1 MDNTLPPEEL
11 LVHTLGLLEWRLNRL
26 EFLLDGRVSQTKDI
40 NKEGNVLSRIQ
51 KLEHALQQF
60 SSRSDTIKI
69 LLNLRMVTP
78 PFKSTTVLT
87 ITESRFPHLLAP
99 DAPPPPSDDLNQN
112 EKLSLV
118 LAEATSYSTVSSQ
131 LRALGDVS
139 LPPTDSFAKIVA
151 LQPRIE
157 ELNRTQ
163 YEQAME
169 ISELRK
175 RSAILVSRW
184 HEVFILGQGRCTAEW
199 DSKLRNAER
208 EVRREEVRNAQD

>member
-11 LVHTLGLLEWRLNRL
+11 LLHTLGLLEWRLNRL
-26 EFLLDGRVSQTKDI
+26 EFLVDGGVSQTKDI
-40 NKEGNVLSRIQ
+40 SKEGTVVSRIQ
-51 KLEHALQQF
+51 KMEQALQQL
-60 SSRSDTIKI
+60 SSRSDTVKI
-69 LLNLRMVTP
+69 LLN
-78 PFKSTTVLT
+78 
-87 ITESRFPHLLAP
+87 IQSRFPRLLAP
-99 DAPPPPSDDLNQN
+99 DAPPPPSNDLSQN
-112 EKLSLV
+112 EKFSMV

-131 LRALGDVS
+131 LRALGDVN

-157 ELNRTQ
+157 EVNRRQ

-199 DSKLRNAER
+199 DSRLRHAER
-208 EVRREEVRNAQD
+208 EVRREEVKNNQE

>member
-1 MDNTLPPEEL
+1 MNNTLPPEEL

-26 EFLLDGRVSQTKDI
+26 EFLLDGGVSQTKDI
-40 NKEGNVLSRIQ
+40 SKEGTVLSRIR
-51 KLEHALQQF
+51 KMEHALQQL
-60 SSRSDTIKI
+60 SLKSDTVKI
-69 LLNLRMVTP
+69 LLNL
-78 PFKSTTVLT
+78 
-87 ITESRFPHLLAP
+87 ESRFPFLLAP

-112 EKLSLV
+112 EKLSMV
-118 LAEATSYSTVSSQ
+118 LAEATTYSTVSSQ

-139 LPPTDSFAKIVA
+139 LPPTDSFAKMVA
-151 LQPRIE
+151 LQPRME

-208 EVRREEVRNAQD
+208 EVRREEIRNSQD